1 MRTFKSLLMTFS
13 GENNQDIKSDWKDA
27 MSDYGLEYSKRLCDN
42 YFFKYGKSYIEAV
55 FEEVA
60 NNIEYIYI
68 HQVNGQIC
76 EFGTG
81 YGVSA
86 NIISSLNGKFSQIIN
101 FSVKDLYLFDSFEG
115 LPPILNDYDKLT
127 HWVEGQYKGLSAEE
141 IKNMCSANMEF
152 GAVHVITGWYKNTLI
167 DFSEKISLLHID
179 CDLYESTHTVLDH
192 IFKKGLLEVGSVIM
206 FDDFN
211 CNRSSDDLG
220 ERKAFFELA
229 KEYNLKFEKLRE
241 YSSSGVS
248 FRYHGLDRIR

>member
-1 MRTFKSLLMTFS
+1 MRTFKSLLITFS

-115 LPPILNDYDKLT
+115 LPEYWRPGFNTGTFKT
-127 HWVEGQYKGLSAEE
+127 EGLPAVP
-141 IKNMCSANMEF
+141 AN
-152 GAVHVITGWYKNTLI
+152 VTLVPGWF
-167 DFSEKISLLHID
+167 DRSLPAFLDAHPDQPVSFLHID
-179 CDLYESTHTVLDH
+179 CDLYSSTQTVLAQLKDR
-192 IFKKGLLEVGSVIM
+192 IIAGTVIV
-206 FDDFN
+206 FDEYLN
-211 CNRSSDDLG
+211 YPG
-220 ERKAFFELA
+220 WQHHEHKAFSEFIASTGRAYEWI
-229 KEYNLKFEKLRE
+229 
-241 YSSSGVS
+241 
-248 FRYHGLDRIR
+248 GLVPSYEQAAIRILN